1 MLSEKYKWDILENY
15 FQKHG
20 FVKHQIDSFNEYI
33 QSGIARVVKESDV
46 VINQKELKY
55 KVSFGQVYVP
65 NPISIE
71 EDRKVRPLYPME
83 ARQRDLSYDAPI
95 FVDIKEEI
103 EMEGHEPEI
112 NYHKRILIGRTPIM
126 LGSNNCNLKNHTKT
140 ERICKGECD
149 WDQGGYF
156 IIKGK
161 ERVLVAQ
168 LRGMY
173 NQPMVIKQ
181 KSGDKYKYVCEIRSM
196 SEETGHS
203 VLLQAKIGADGRT
216 LVFSLPYI
224 KEVIPVGI
232 LFKALGIMDDQEM
245 INIIKCGFEDDRID
259 RLLKGAIRDS
269 YHITTQDDA
278 LRHIGQFSLHVIK
291 EDKQKD
297 YARQVVE
304 NELLPH
310 MGITSTVK
318 EKCFLFGSMLNKLI
332 RTFFKLRSED
342 DRDNYINKR
351 VETAGVLCC
360 DLFRTLFKKFAKN
373 LQMQLEK
380 KKQRPDVLSLIS
392 RTTIITLGLKHSF
405 STGYNPMA

>member
-15 FQKHG
+15 FKEHG
-20 FVKHQIDSFNEYI
+20 FVRHQTDSFNDYI
-33 QSGIARVVKESDV
+33 QTGISRVVKESDV
-46 VINQKELKY
+46 VINQKDLKY
-55 KVSFGQVYVP
+55 RVSFGQVYIP
-65 NPISIE
+65 NPNIIE

-83 ARQRDLSYDAPI
+83 ARLRDLNYDSPI
-95 FVDIKEEI
+95 FVDIKEEF
-103 EMEGHEPEI
+103 EMEGCEPEVNI
-112 NYHKRILIGRTPIM
+112 HKRILIGRTPIM
-126 LGSNNCNLKNHTKT
+126 LRSNACNLKKHTHD
-140 ERICKGECD
+140 ERISRGECE

-168 LRGMY
+168 LRGIY

-203 VLLQAKIGADGRT
+203 VLLQAKIGTDGRT

-232 LFKALGIMDDQEM
+232 VFKALGIMDEKEM
-245 INIIKCGFEDDRID
+245 VNIIKCGFEDERID
-259 RLLKGAIRDS
+259 RLLRSAIRDS

-278 LRHIGQFSLHVIK
+278 LKYIGQFSIHVIK
-291 EDKQKD
+291 EEKQKD

-318 EKCFLFGSMLNKLI
+318 EKCFLFGTMLNKVI
-332 RTFFKLRSED
+332 RTFFGLRSED

-360 DLFRTLFKKFAKN
+360 ELFRTLFKKFAKN
-373 LQMQLEK
+373 LQIQLEK